1 MILRPLAIILLVFYH
16 AFIPYI
22 HGWSKQPEG
31 FHDIEAYWWIA
42 KFSYS
47 FMLYL
52 FVFISGYVF
61 ALTLARKPCFRQI
74 LFNKFKRLYVPCII
88 FSTVYIFMFYDF
100 SVFSFGKYLTILLS
114 GAGHLWFLPMLF
126 WAIIIAYLVDKIK
139 YPLYIKT
146 LMCCTFPLMSVLP
159 IPFQLNTAFYY
170 VPFFYLGIVFYRL
183 NLSVGKYNTSKNC
196 ILIGGGYLLTFIIGT
211 ILINNSAGIFNYD
224 TYFIAKVLKAE
235 TIIITRLIYSF
246 LGVLCLYMSVNFI
259 INNGLRV
266 PNWLVK
272 VNSICFGVYI
282 FQQFILMYL
291 YYHTALPIIVGAYWL
306 PWIGVVVTLV
316 LSILFSILLKSIPG
330 IKQII

>member
-1 MILRPLAIILLVFYH
+1 M
-16 AFIPYI
+16 
-22 HGWSKQPEG
+22 
-31 FHDIEAYWWIA
+31 
-42 KFSYS
+42 
-47 FMLYL
+47 
-52 FVFISGYVF
+52 
-61 ALTLARKPCFRQI
+61 
-74 LFNKFKRLYVPCII
+74 
-88 FSTVYIFMFYDF
+88 
-100 SVFSFGKYLTILLS
+100 
-114 GAGHLWFLPMLF
+114 
-126 WAIIIAYLVDKIK
+126 
-139 YPLYIKT
+139 
-146 LMCCTFPLMSVLP
+146 
-159 IPFQLNTAFYY
+159 
-170 VPFFYLGIVFYRL
+170 
-183 NLSVGKYNTSKNC
+183 
-196 ILIGGGYLLTFIIGT
+196 GGGYLLTFIIGT